1 MLIRERKAAGLTQVA
16 LAKKLRRVQSFVSN
30 YENGERRLDL
40 IEFLDV
46 AQAIGFDPAKFVS
59 EFDRIS

>member
-1 MLIRERKAAGLTQVA
+1 MLIRERKTAGLTQVT
-16 LAKKLRRVQSFVSN
+16 LARKLKRQQSFVSN

-46 AQAIGFDPAKFVS
+46 AHAIGFDPVKFVS
-59 EFDRIS
+59 ELERIS